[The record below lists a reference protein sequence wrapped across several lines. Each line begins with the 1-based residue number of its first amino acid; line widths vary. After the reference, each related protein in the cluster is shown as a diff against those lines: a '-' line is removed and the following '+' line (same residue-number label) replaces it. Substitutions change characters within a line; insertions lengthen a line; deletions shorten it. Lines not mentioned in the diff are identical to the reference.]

1 LKALNLLLGRAEEL
15 IAENFKDI
23 VHKSYSS
30 NADYQETISGLPAN
44 YKDIKT
50 LEDLLSINYKP
61 VSVNDQLRGNLII
74 KLKKKQFPYSG
85 IIGYDDDIVPS
96 LNRAILSFHD
106 ILLVGQIG
114 QAKTK
119 IAETIAKNLL
129 SPIPIVEGSI
139 TNDIPT
145 SVPENELV
153 SLLNDKE
160 IIRSRPEFYVSTETE
175 DKIRNNRLDTKIVWI
190 DGPSRFRYLLAT
202 PDISVKDLVG
212 QIDAI
217 KIAKRGVEIYNME
230 SYSPGQLL
238 LARHGVFCVDELPVL
253 DPRKQV
259 ALLSVLQE
267 GIYTTGSYPVIF
279 KPDTRIISTANPIDY
294 THSGKII
301 EPLYDRL
308 RSHIVTR
315 YPKNVYDEMKIMIQ
329 EANISNPQN
338 VTLPIFILRTLAEI
352 TRIARDH
359 PEINHEKGVSVRMS
373 IHSLEVLISEAERV
387 RSIINNIKA
396 VPRFSDIYCIRQT
409 SKFELSEIDD
419 SYENRMNILD
429 AIISDAIKKT
439 CAVYVVDIPT
449 KKIMNLK
456 NEFKINKN
464 FFVSQD
470 ITENKNNPNSY
481 QSQINK
487 FNSLREI
494 IDIVIVNIIQDQKHF
509 EESLREN
516 ALNIEI
522 FNDLKNPEYLASV
535 TELILEGLRFTDP
548 PILDRKEG
556 IYVHI

>member
-1 LKALNLLLGRAEEL
+1 L
-15 IAENFKDI
+15 ISENFKDI

-30 NADYQETISGLPAN
+30 NADYQETITGLPEN
-44 YKDIKT
+44 YKEIKV

-61 VSVNDQLRGNLII
+61 VFVNNQLRGNLII
-74 KLKKKQFPYSG
+74 KLKKQEFPYSG

-96 LNRAILSFHD
+96 LNRAILSSHD

-145 SVPENELV
+145 SIPENELV

-160 IIRSRPEFYVSTETE
+160 VIRSRPEFYVSTETE

-190 DGPSRFRYLLAT
+190 DGHSRFRYLLAT

-238 LARHGVFCVDELPVL
+238 LARHGVFCIDELPVL

-308 RSHIVTR
+308 RSHIITR

-338 VTLPIFILRTLAEI
+338 VMLPIFILRTLAEI

-396 VPRFSDIYCIRQT
+396 VPRFSDINCIRQT

-429 AIISDAIKKT
+429 TIISDAIKRT
-439 CAVYVVDIPT
+439 CAIYVVDIPPE
-449 KKIMNLK
+449 KIMNLS

-470 ITENKNNPNSY
+470 ITGNENNPKSY

-494 IDIVIVNIIQDQKHF
+494 IDIVTVNIIQDQKHF
-509 EESLREN
+509 EESLSEN
-516 ALNIEI
+516 ALKFEI
-522 FNDLKNPEYLASV
+522 FNDLKNAEYLASV

-548 PILDRKEG
+548 PILDRREG

>member
-1 LKALNLLLGRAEEL
+1 L
-15 IAENFKDI
+15 ISENFKHI

-30 NADYQETISGLPAN
+30 NADYQETISGLPEN
-44 YKDIKT
+44 YKEIKT

-61 VSVNDQLRGNLII
+61 VFVNNQLRGNLII
-74 KLKKKQFPYSG
+74 KLKKQEFPYSG

-96 LNRAILSFHD
+96 LNRAILSSHD

-145 SVPENELV
+145 SIPENELV

-160 IIRSRPEFYVSTETE
+160 VIRSRPEFYVSTETE

-190 DGPSRFRYLLAT
+190 DGHSRFRYLLAT

-238 LARHGVFCVDELPVL
+238 LARHGVFCIDELPVL

-308 RSHIVTR
+308 RSHIITR
-315 YPKNVYDEMKIMIQ
+315 YPKNVYDEMMIMIQ
-329 EANISNPQN
+329 EANISNRQN
-338 VTLPIFILRTLAEI
+338 VMLPIFILRTLAEI

-396 VPRFSDIYCIRQT
+396 VPRFSDINCIRQT

-419 SYENRMNILD
+419 SYENRMNILE
-429 AIISDAIKKT
+429 AIISDAIKRT
-439 CAVYVVDIPT
+439 CSVYVVDIPPE
-449 KKIMNLK
+449 KIMNLR

-470 ITENKNNPNSY
+470 ITGNENNPKSY

-487 FNSLREI
+487 FKSLREI
-494 IDIVIVNIIQDQKHF
+494 IDIVTVNIIQDQKHF
-509 EESLREN
+509 EESLSEN
-516 ALNIEI
+516 ALNIGI
-522 FNDLKNPEYLASV
+522 FNDLKNAEYLASV

-548 PILDRKEG
+548 PILDRREG

>member
-1 LKALNLLLGRAEEL
+1 M
-15 IAENFKDI
+15 ISENFKDI

-30 NADYQETISGLPAN
+30 NANYLETIPGLPEN
-44 YKDIKT
+44 YEDIKT
-50 LEDLLSINYKP
+50 LEDLLSINYKH

-74 KLKKKQFPYSG
+74 KLKRQQFPYSG

-96 LNRAILSFHD
+96 LNRAILSSHD
-106 ILLVGQIG
+106 ILLIGQIG

-145 SVPENELV
+145 SIPEKELV

-160 IIRSRPEFYVSTETE
+160 IIRSRPEFFVSTETE
-175 DKIRNNRLDTKIVWI
+175 DKIRNNRLDTKIMWI
-190 DGPSRFRYLLAT
+190 DGHSRFKYLLAT

-238 LARHGVFCVDELPVL
+238 LARHGVFCIDELPVL

-267 GIYTTGSYPVIF
+267 GIYTTGSYPVMF

-308 RSHIVTR
+308 KSHIITR
-315 YPKNVYDEMKIMIQ
+315 YPKNVYDEMMIMIQ
-329 EANISNPQN
+329 ESNISNPEN
-338 VTLPIFILRTLAEI
+338 VVLPIFILRTIAEI

-373 IHSLEVLISEAERV
+373 IHSLELLISEAERV

-396 VPRFSDIYCIRQT
+396 VPRFSDIYCVHQT

-429 AIISDAIKKT
+429 TIISNAIKKT
-439 CAVYVVDIPT
+439 CALYVVDIPPE
-449 KKIMNLK
+449 KLIKLK
-456 NEFKINKN
+456 NEFKINKT

-470 ITENKNNPNSY
+470 ITGNKNNPKSY
-481 QSQINK
+481 QSQIDK
-487 FNSLREI
+487 FDSLREI
-494 IDIVIVNIIQDQKHF
+494 INIVTDNIIQDQKHF
-509 EESLREN
+509 EARLREIG
-516 ALNIEI
+516 LNIDN
-522 FNDLKNPEYLASV
+522 FNDMKDAEFLASV

-556 IYVHI
+556 IYVHK

>member
-1 LKALNLLLGRAEEL
+1 MISED
-15 IAENFKDI
+15 FKVI
-23 VHKSYSS
+23 VHKSYNSDP
-30 NADYQETISGLPAN
+30 DYKQSVLGLPEN
-44 YKDIKT
+44 YKEIKT
-50 LEDLLSINYKP
+50 LEDLLSINYKH
-61 VSVNDQLRGNLII
+61 VSVNDQLRGNLIT
-74 KLKKKQFPYSG
+74 KLKSKQFPYSG

-96 LNRAILSFHD
+96 LNRAILSSHD
-106 ILLVGQIG
+106 MLLVGQIG

-119 IAETIAKNLL
+119 IAETVAKNLL

-145 SVPENELV
+145 LIPESELV

-160 IIRSRPEFYVSTETE
+160 ITRSRPEFYVSTETE
-175 DKIRNNRLDTKIVWI
+175 DNIRNNRLDTKIVWI
-190 DGPSRFRYLLAT
+190 DGPSRYKYLLAT

-238 LARHGVFCVDELPVL
+238 LARHGVFCIDELPVL

-279 KPDTRIISTANPIDY
+279 KPNTRIISTANPIDY

-301 EPLYDRL
+301 EPLYDRMK
-308 RSHIVTR
+308 SHIITR
-315 YPKNVYDEMKIMIQ
+315 YPKKVYDEMMIMVQ
-329 EANISNPQN
+329 EAKISNSRN
-338 VTLPIFILRTLAEI
+338 VVLPIFILRTLAEI

-373 IHSLEVLISEAERV
+373 IHSLEILISEAERV
-387 RSIINNIKA
+387 RGIINNIKA
-396 VPRFSDIYCIRQT
+396 VPRFSDIYSIRQT

-419 SYENRMNILD
+419 SHENRMNILD
-429 AIISDAIKKT
+429 AIISDAIKKV
-439 CAVYVVDIPT
+439 CAQYVTNVPPERL
-449 KKIMNLK
+449 MNLK
-456 NEFKINKN
+456 NEFKINKA
-464 FFVSQD
+464 FHVSQD
-470 ITENKNNPNSY
+470 ISSGGKNPKSY
-481 QSQINK
+481 ESQVNK
-487 FNSLREI
+487 FRSLREI
-494 IDIVIVNIIQDQKHF
+494 MDIVINNISQDQKHF

-516 ALNIEI
+516 AINV
-522 FNDLKNPEYLASV
+522 DTSKDTKDPEYLSSV
-535 TELILEGLRFTDP
+535 TELVLEGLRFTDP

-556 IYVHI
+556 IYAHA

>member
-1 LKALNLLLGRAEEL
+1 M
-15 IAENFKDI
+15 ITENFKDI
-23 VHKSYSS
+23 IHKSYSS
-30 NADYQETISGLPAN
+30 NANYLETIPGLPEN
-44 YKDIKT
+44 YEDIKT
-50 LEDLLSINYKP
+50 LEDLLSINYKH

-74 KLKKKQFPYSG
+74 KLKKQQFPYSG

-96 LNRAILSFHD
+96 LNRAILSSHD
-106 ILLVGQIG
+106 ILLIGQIG

-145 SVPENELV
+145 SIPEKELV
-153 SLLNDKE
+153 SLLNDKQ
-160 IIRSRPEFYVSTETE
+160 IIRSRPEFFVSTETE
-175 DKIRNNRLDTKIVWI
+175 DKIRNNRLDTKIMWI
-190 DGPSRFRYLLAT
+190 DGHSRFKYLLAT

-212 QIDAI
+212 QIDAM

-238 LARHGVFCVDELPVL
+238 LARHGVFCIDELPVL

-267 GIYTTGSYPVIF
+267 GIYTTGSYPVMF

-308 RSHIVTR
+308 KSHIITR
-315 YPKNVYDEMKIMIQ
+315 YPKNVYDEMMIMIQ
-329 EANISNPQN
+329 EANISNPEN
-338 VTLPIFILRTLAEI
+338 VVLPIFIIRTIAEI

-373 IHSLEVLISEAERV
+373 IHSLELLISEAERV

-396 VPRFSDIYCIRQT
+396 VPRFSDIYCVHQT

-429 AIISDAIKKT
+429 TIISDAIKKT
-439 CAVYVVDIPT
+439 CALYIVDIPPEEL
-449 KKIMNLK
+449 INLK
-456 NEFKINKN
+456 NEFKINKT

-470 ITENKNNPNSY
+470 ITGNKNNPKSF
-481 QSQINK
+481 QSQIGK
-487 FNSLREI
+487 FDSLREI
-494 IDIVIVNIIQDQKHF
+494 INIVTDNIIQDQKHF
-509 EESLREN
+509 EERLREIG
-516 ALNIEI
+516 LNIDN
-522 FNDLKNPEYLASV
+522 FNDMKDPEFLASV

-556 IYVHI
+556 IYVHK

>member
-1 LKALNLLLGRAEEL
+1 M
-15 IAENFKDI
+15 ISENFKDI
-23 VHKSYSS
+23 IHKSYSS
-30 NADYQETISGLPAN
+30 NANYLETIPGLPEN
-44 YKDIKT
+44 YEDIKT
-50 LEDLLSINYKP
+50 LEDLLSINYKH

-74 KLKKKQFPYSG
+74 KLKKQQFPYSG

-96 LNRAILSFHD
+96 LNRAILSSHD
-106 ILLVGQIG
+106 ILLIGQIG

-145 SVPENELV
+145 SIPEKELV
-153 SLLNDKE
+153 SLLNDKQ
-160 IIRSRPEFYVSTETE
+160 IIRSRPEFFVSTETE
-175 DKIRNNRLDTKIVWI
+175 DKIRNNRLDTKIMWI
-190 DGPSRFRYLLAT
+190 DGHSRFKYLLAT

-238 LARHGVFCVDELPVL
+238 LARHGVFCIDELPVL

-267 GIYTTGSYPVIF
+267 GIYTTGSYPVMF

-308 RSHIVTR
+308 KSHIITR
-315 YPKNVYDEMKIMIQ
+315 YPKNVYDEMMIMIQ
-329 EANISNPQN
+329 EANISNPEN
-338 VTLPIFILRTLAEI
+338 VVLPIFIIRTIAEI

-373 IHSLEVLISEAERV
+373 IHSLELLISEAERV

-396 VPRFSDIYCIRQT
+396 VPRFSDIYCVHQT

-429 AIISDAIKKT
+429 TIISDAIKKT
-439 CAVYVVDIPT
+439 CALYIVDIPPEEL
-449 KKIMNLK
+449 INLK
-456 NEFKINKN
+456 NEFKINKT

-470 ITENKNNPNSY
+470 ITGNKNNPKSF
-481 QSQINK
+481 QSQIGK
-487 FNSLREI
+487 FDSLREI
-494 IDIVIVNIIQDQKHF
+494 INIVTDNIIQDQKHF
-509 EESLREN
+509 EERLREIG
-516 ALNIEI
+516 LNIDN
-522 FNDLKNPEYLASV
+522 FNDMKDPEFLASV

-556 IYVHI
+556 IYVHK

>member
-1 LKALNLLLGRAEEL
+1 M
-15 IAENFKDI
+15 ITENFEDI
-23 VHKSYSS
+23 VHKSYNS
-30 NADYQETISGLPAN
+30 NPNYLETAPGLPEN

-50 LEDLLSINYKP
+50 LEDLLSINYKH
-61 VSVNDQLRGNLII
+61 VSANDQLRGNLII
-74 KLKKKQFPYSG
+74 KLKRQQFPYSG
-85 IIGYDDDIVPS
+85 IIGYDEDIVPS
-96 LNRAILSFHD
+96 LNRAILSSHD

-119 IAETIAKNLL
+119 IAETVAKNLL
-129 SPIPIVEGSI
+129 SPIPTVEGSI

-145 SVPENELV
+145 LIPESELV

-160 IIRSRPEFYVSTETE
+160 ITRDRPEFYVSTETE

-190 DGPSRFRYLLAT
+190 DGPSRFKYLLAT

-238 LARHGVFCVDELPVL
+238 LARHGVFCIDELPVL

-308 RSHIVTR
+308 KSHIITR
-315 YPKNVYDEMKIMIQ
+315 YPKKVYDEMMIMVQ
-329 EANISNPQN
+329 EANISKIRNI
-338 VTLPIFILRTLAEI
+338 VLPIFILRTLAEI
-352 TRIARDH
+352 TRIARGH

-373 IHSLEVLISEAERV
+373 IHSLEILISEAERV
-387 RSIINNIKA
+387 RGIINNIKA
-396 VPRFSDIYCIRQT
+396 VPRFSDIYSIRQT

-429 AIISDAIKKT
+429 TIISDA
-439 CAVYVVDIPT
+439 V
-449 KKIMNLK
+449 KKICAHYVTDLPPEKLISLK
-456 NEFKINKN
+456 NEFKINKT
-464 FFVSQD
+464 FHVAQD
-470 ITENKNNPNSY
+470 ITSKSKGPKSY
-481 QSQINK
+481 QAQVSK
-487 FNSLREI
+487 FDSLREI
-494 IDIVIVNIIQDQKHF
+494 MDIVAVNIAQDQKHF
-509 EESLREN
+509 EVALREN
-516 ALNIEI
+516 AINFDTLR
-522 FNDLKNPEYLASV
+522 DTKDPEYLASV

>member
-1 LKALNLLLGRAEEL
+1 M
-15 IAENFKDI
+15 ISENFKDI

-30 NADYQETISGLPAN
+30 NADYQETISGLPEN

-74 KLKKKQFPYSG
+74 KLKKQQFPYSG

-145 SVPENELV
+145 SIPENELV

-160 IIRSRPEFYVSTETE
+160 VIRSRPEFYVSTETE

-190 DGPSRFRYLLAT
+190 DGHSRFRYLLAT

-238 LARHGVFCVDELPVL
+238 LARHGVFCIDELPVL

-338 VTLPIFILRTLAEI
+338 VMLPIFILRTLAEI

-439 CAVYVVDIPT
+439 CAVYVVDIPPE
-449 KKIMNLK
+449 KIMNLK

-470 ITENKNNPNSY
+470 ITGNKNNPKSY

-494 IDIVIVNIIQDQKHF
+494 IDIVTVNIIQDQKHF
-509 EESLREN
+509 EESLSKN
-516 ALNIEI
+516 GLNIEI
-522 FNDLKNPEYLASV
+522 FNKPKDPEYLASV

-556 IYVHI
+556 IYVRI

>member
-1 LKALNLLLGRAEEL
+1 L
-15 IAENFKDI
+15 ISENFKDI

-30 NADYQETISGLPAN
+30 NADYQETISGLPEN
-44 YKDIKT
+44 YKEIKT

-61 VSVNDQLRGNLII
+61 VFVNNQLRGNLII
-74 KLKKKQFPYSG
+74 KLKKQEFPYSG

-96 LNRAILSFHD
+96 LNRAILSSHD

-145 SVPENELV
+145 SIPENQLV

-160 IIRSRPEFYVSTETE
+160 VIRSRPEFYVSTETE

-190 DGPSRFRYLLAT
+190 DGHSRFRYLLAT

-238 LARHGVFCVDELPVL
+238 LARHGVFCIDELPVL

-308 RSHIVTR
+308 RSHIITR
-315 YPKNVYDEMKIMIQ
+315 YPKNVYDEMMIMIQ
-329 EANISNPQN
+329 EANISNRQN
-338 VTLPIFILRTLAEI
+338 VMLPIFILRTLAEI

-396 VPRFSDIYCIRQT
+396 VPRFSDINCIRQT

-419 SYENRMNILD
+419 SYENRMNILE
-429 AIISDAIKKT
+429 AIISDAIKRT
-439 CAVYVVDIPT
+439 CSVYVVDIPPE
-449 KKIMNLK
+449 KIMNLR

-470 ITENKNNPNSY
+470 ITGNENNPKSY

-487 FNSLREI
+487 FKSLREI
-494 IDIVIVNIIQDQKHF
+494 IDIVTVNIIQDQKHF
-509 EESLREN
+509 EESLSEN
-516 ALNIEI
+516 ALNIGI
-522 FNDLKNPEYLASV
+522 FNDLKNAEYLASV

-548 PILDRKEG
+548 PILDRREG

>member
-1 LKALNLLLGRAEEL
+1 M
-15 IAENFKDI
+15 ISENFKDI

-30 NADYQETISGLPAN
+30 NADYQETIPGIPEN

-50 LEDLLSINYKP
+50 LEDLISINYKH

-74 KLKKKQFPYSG
+74 KLKNQQFPYSG
-85 IIGYDDDIVPS
+85 IIGYEDDIVPS
-96 LNRAILSFHD
+96 LNRAILSSHD
-106 ILLVGQIG
+106 ILLIGQIG

-145 SVPENELV
+145 LIPENELV
-153 SLLNDKE
+153 SLLDDKE
-160 IIRSRPEFYVSTETE
+160 IIRSKPEFYVSTETE
-175 DKIRNNRLDTKIVWI
+175 DKIRNNRLETKIIWI
-190 DGPSRFRYLLAT
+190 DGPSRFKYLLAT

-238 LARHGVFCVDELPVL
+238 LARHGVFCIDELPVL

-308 RSHIVTR
+308 KSHIITR
-315 YPKNVYDEMKIMIQ
+315 YPKNVYDEMMIMIQ

-338 VTLPIFILRTLAEI
+338 VVLPIFILRTLAEI
-352 TRIARDH
+352 TRTARDH

-429 AIISDAIKKT
+429 TIISDAIKKT
-439 CAVYVVDIPT
+439 CALYVVDIPPE
-449 KKIMNLK
+449 KIMNLK
-456 NEFKINKN
+456 NEFKINKT

-470 ITENKNNPNSY
+470 ITGNKKNPKSY
-481 QSQINK
+481 EYQINK
-487 FNSLREI
+487 FSSIREI
-494 IDIVIVNIIQDQKHF
+494 IDIVTENIIQDQRQF
-509 EESLREN
+509 EANLREN
-516 ALNIEI
+516 ALKIDT
-522 FNDLKNPEYLASV
+522 FNDMKDPEYLASV

-548 PILDRKEG
+548 PILDREEG
-556 IYVHI
+556 IYVSL

>member
-1 LKALNLLLGRAEEL
+1 MISED
-15 IAENFKDI
+15 FKVI
-23 VHKSYSS
+23 VHKSYNSDP
-30 NADYQETISGLPAN
+30 DYKQTVLGLPEN
-44 YKDIKT
+44 YKEIKT
-50 LEDLLSINYKP
+50 LEDLLSINYKH
-61 VSVNDQLRGNLII
+61 VSVSDQLRGNLIT
-74 KLKKKQFPYSG
+74 KLKSQQFPYSG

-96 LNRAILSFHD
+96 LNRAILSSHD
-106 ILLVGQIG
+106 MLLVGQIG

-119 IAETIAKNLL
+119 IAETVAKNLL

-145 SVPENELV
+145 LIPESELV

-160 IIRSRPEFYVSTETE
+160 ITRSRPEFYVSTETE

-190 DGPSRFRYLLAT
+190 DGPSRYKYLLAT

-238 LARHGVFCVDELPVL
+238 LARHGVFCIDELPVL

-279 KPDTRIISTANPIDY
+279 KPNTRIISTANPIDY

-301 EPLYDRL
+301 EPLYDRMK
-308 RSHIVTR
+308 SHIITR
-315 YPKNVYDEMKIMIQ
+315 YPKKVYDEMMIMVQ
-329 EANISNPQN
+329 EAKISNSRN
-338 VTLPIFILRTLAEI
+338 VVLPIFILRTLAEI

-373 IHSLEVLISEAERV
+373 IHSLEILISEAERV
-387 RSIINNIKA
+387 RGIINNIKA
-396 VPRFSDIYCIRQT
+396 VPRFSDIYSIRQT

-419 SYENRMNILD
+419 SHENRMNILD
-429 AIISDAIKKT
+429 SIISDAIKKV
-439 CAVYVVDIPT
+439 CAQYVTNVPPERL
-449 KKIMNLK
+449 MNLK
-456 NEFKINKN
+456 NEFKINKA
-464 FFVSQD
+464 FHVSQD
-470 ITENKNNPNSY
+470 ISGSAKNPKSY
-481 QSQINK
+481 ESQVNK
-487 FNSLREI
+487 FSSLREI
-494 IDIVIVNIIQDQKHF
+494 MDIVINNISQDQKHF
-509 EESLREN
+509 EESLLEN
-516 ALNIEI
+516 AINV
-522 FNDLKNPEYLASV
+522 DTSKDTKDPEYLSSV
-535 TELILEGLRFTDP
+535 TELVLEGLRFTDP

-556 IYVHI
+556 IYAHA

>member
-1 LKALNLLLGRAEEL
+1 M
-15 IAENFKDI
+15 ISENFKDI

-30 NADYQETISGLPAN
+30 NGNYLETIPGLPEN
-44 YKDIKT
+44 YEDIKT
-50 LEDLLSINYKP
+50 LEDLLSINYKY

-74 KLKKKQFPYSG
+74 KLKRQQFPYSG

-96 LNRAILSFHD
+96 LNRAILSSHD
-106 ILLVGQIG
+106 ILLIGQIG

-145 SVPENELV
+145 SIPEKELV

-160 IIRSRPEFYVSTETE
+160 IIRSRPEFFVSTETE
-175 DKIRNNRLDTKIVWI
+175 DKIRNNRLDTKIMWI
-190 DGPSRFRYLLAT
+190 DGHSRFKYLLAT

-238 LARHGVFCVDELPVL
+238 LARHGVFCIDELPVL

-267 GIYTTGSYPVIF
+267 GIYTTGSYPVMF

-308 RSHIVTR
+308 KSHIITR
-315 YPKNVYDEMKIMIQ
+315 YPKNVYDEMMIMIQ
-329 EANISNPQN
+329 ESNISNPEN
-338 VTLPIFILRTLAEI
+338 VVLPIFILRTIAEI
-352 TRIARDH
+352 TRIARHH

-373 IHSLEVLISEAERV
+373 IHSLELLISEAERV

-396 VPRFSDIYCIRQT
+396 VPRFSDIYCVHQT

-429 AIISDAIKKT
+429 TIISNAIKKT
-439 CAVYVVDIPT
+439 CALYIVDIPPE
-449 KKIMNLK
+449 KLIKLK
-456 NEFKINKN
+456 NEFKINKT

-470 ITENKNNPNSY
+470 ITGNKNNPKSY
-481 QSQINK
+481 QSQIDK
-487 FNSLREI
+487 FDSLREI
-494 IDIVIVNIIQDQKHF
+494 INIVTDNIIQDQKHF
-509 EESLREN
+509 EERLREIG
-516 ALNIEI
+516 LNIDN
-522 FNDLKNPEYLASV
+522 FNDMKDAEFLASV

-556 IYVHI
+556 IYVHK

>member
-1 LKALNLLLGRAEEL
+1 M
-15 IAENFKDI
+15 ISENFKDI
-23 VHKSYSS
+23 VHKSYDS
-30 NADYQETISGLPAN
+30 NPDYLETVPGLPEN

-50 LEDLLSINYKP
+50 LEDLLSINYKH
-61 VSVNDQLRGNLII
+61 VSANDQLRGNLII
-74 KLKKKQFPYSG
+74 KLKRQQFPYSG
-85 IIGYDDDIVPS
+85 IIGYDEDIVPS
-96 LNRAILSFHD
+96 LNRAILSSHD

-119 IAETIAKNLL
+119 IAETVAKNLL

-145 SVPENELV
+145 LIPESELV

-160 IIRSRPEFYVSTETE
+160 ITRARPEFYISTETE
-175 DKIRNNRLDTKIVWI
+175 DKIRNNRLDTRIIWI
-190 DGPSRFRYLLAT
+190 DGPSRFKYVLAT

-238 LARHGVFCVDELPVL
+238 LARHGVFCIDELPVL

-308 RSHIVTR
+308 KSHIITR
-315 YPKNVYDEMKIMIQ
+315 YPKKVYDEMMIMVQ
-329 EANISNPQN
+329 EANISNLRSI
-338 VTLPIFILRTLAEI
+338 VLPIFILRTLAEI
-352 TRIARDH
+352 TMIARGH

-373 IHSLEVLISEAERV
+373 IHSLEILISEAERV
-387 RSIINNIKA
+387 RGIINNIKA
-396 VPRFSDIYCIRQT
+396 VPRFSDIYSIHQT

-419 SYENRMNILD
+419 GYENRMNILD
-429 AIISDAIKKT
+429 TIISDA
-439 CAVYVVDIPT
+439 V
-449 KKIMNLK
+449 KKICAHYVTDLPPEKLISLK
-456 NEFKINKN
+456 NEFKINKT
-464 FFVSQD
+464 FHVSQD
-470 ITENKNNPNSY
+470 ITSKSKGPKSY
-481 QSQINK
+481 QAQVSK
-487 FNSLREI
+487 FDSLREI
-494 IDIVIVNIIQDQKHF
+494 MDIVAVNIAQDQKHF
-509 EESLREN
+509 EVALREN
-516 ALNIEI
+516 EI
-522 FNDLKNPEYLASV
+522 NFDTLRDTKDPEYLASV

>member
-1 LKALNLLLGRAEEL
+1 L
-15 IAENFKDI
+15 ISENFKDI

-494 IDIVIVNIIQDQKHF
+494 IDIVIVNIIEDQKHF
-509 EESLREN
+509 KESLREN

>member
-1 LKALNLLLGRAEEL
+1 M
-15 IAENFKDI
+15 ISENFKDI
-23 VHKSYSS
+23 VHKSYNS
-30 NADYQETISGLPAN
+30 NPDYLETVPGLPEN

-50 LEDLLSINYKP
+50 LEDLLSINYKH
-61 VSVNDQLRGNLII
+61 VSTNDQLRGNLII
-74 KLKKKQFPYSG
+74 KLKRQQFPYSG
-85 IIGYDDDIVPS
+85 IIGYDEDIVPS
-96 LNRAILSFHD
+96 LNRAILSSHD

-119 IAETIAKNLL
+119 IAETVAKNLL

-145 SVPENELV
+145 LIPESELV
-153 SLLNDKE
+153 SLLKDKE
-160 IIRSRPEFYVSTETE
+160 ITRARPEFYVSTETE
-175 DKIRNNRLDTKIVWI
+175 DKIRNNRLDTKIIWI
-190 DGPSRFRYLLAT
+190 DGPSRFKYLLAT

-238 LARHGVFCVDELPVL
+238 LARHGVFCIDELPVL

-267 GIYTTGSYPVIF
+267 GMYTTGSYPVIF

-308 RSHIVTR
+308 KSHIVTR
-315 YPKNVYDEMKIMIQ
+315 YPKKVYDEMMIMVQ
-329 EANISNPQN
+329 EANISNRRN
-338 VTLPIFILRTLAEI
+338 IVLPIFILRTLAEI
-352 TRIARDH
+352 TRIARGH

-373 IHSLEVLISEAERV
+373 IHSLEILISEAERV
-387 RSIINNIKA
+387 RGFIYNIKA
-396 VPRFSDIYCIRQT
+396 VPRFSDIYSIHQT

-429 AIISDAIKKT
+429 TIISDA
-439 CAVYVVDIPT
+439 V
-449 KKIMNLK
+449 KKICAHYIGDLPPEKLTRLK
-456 NEFKINKN
+456 NEFKINKT
-464 FFVSQD
+464 FHVSQD
-470 ITENKNNPNSY
+470 ITSNSKGPNSY
-481 QSQINK
+481 QTQVSK
-487 FNSLREI
+487 FDSLREI
-494 IDIVIVNIIQDQKHF
+494 MDIVTENIAQDQKHF
-509 EESLREN
+509 DEALRKN
-516 ALNIEI
+516 AIN
-522 FNDLKNPEYLASV
+522 FDTLKDTKDPEYLASV

-548 PILDRKEG
+548 PMLDRKEG

>member
-1 LKALNLLLGRAEEL
+1 L
-15 IAENFKDI
+15 ISENFKDI

-30 NADYQETISGLPAN
+30 NADYQETITGLPEN
-44 YKDIKT
+44 YKEIKV

-61 VSVNDQLRGNLII
+61 VFVNNQLRGNLII
-74 KLKKKQFPYSG
+74 KLKKQEFPYSG

-96 LNRAILSFHD
+96 LNRAILSSHD

-145 SVPENELV
+145 SIPENELV

-160 IIRSRPEFYVSTETE
+160 VIRSRPEFYVSTETE

-190 DGPSRFRYLLAT
+190 DGHSRFRYLLAT

-238 LARHGVFCVDELPVL
+238 LARHGVFCIDELPVL

-308 RSHIVTR
+308 RSHIITR

-338 VTLPIFILRTLAEI
+338 VMLPIFILRTLAEI

-396 VPRFSDIYCIRQT
+396 VPRFSDINCIRQT

-429 AIISDAIKKT
+429 TIISDAIKRT
-439 CAVYVVDIPT
+439 CAIYVVDISPE
-449 KKIMNLK
+449 KIMNLR

-470 ITENKNNPNSY
+470 ITGNENNPKSY

-494 IDIVIVNIIQDQKHF
+494 IDIVTVNIIQDQKHF
-509 EESLREN
+509 EESLSEN
-516 ALNIEI
+516 ALKFEI
-522 FNDLKNPEYLASV
+522 FNDLKNAEYLASV

-548 PILDRKEG
+548 PILDRREG

>member
-1 LKALNLLLGRAEEL
+1 M
-15 IAENFKDI
+15 ISENFKDI

-30 NADYQETISGLPAN
+30 NANYLETIPGLPEN
-44 YKDIKT
+44 YEDIKT
-50 LEDLLSINYKP
+50 LEDLLSINYKH
-61 VSVNDQLRGNLII
+61 VSVNDQLRRNLII
-74 KLKKKQFPYSG
+74 KLKKQQFPYSG

-96 LNRAILSFHD
+96 LNRAILSSHD
-106 ILLVGQIG
+106 ILLIGQIG

-145 SVPENELV
+145 SIPEKELV

-160 IIRSRPEFYVSTETE
+160 IIRSRPEFFVSTETE
-175 DKIRNNRLDTKIVWI
+175 DKIRNNRLDTKIMWI
-190 DGPSRFRYLLAT
+190 DGHSRFKYLLAT

-238 LARHGVFCVDELPVL
+238 LARHGVFCIDELPVL

-267 GIYTTGSYPVIF
+267 GIYTTGSYPVMF

-308 RSHIVTR
+308 KSHIITR
-315 YPKNVYDEMKIMIQ
+315 YPKNVYDEMMIMIQ
-329 EANISNPQN
+329 ESNISNPEN
-338 VTLPIFILRTLAEI
+338 VVLPIFILRTIAEI

-373 IHSLEVLISEAERV
+373 IHSLELLISEAERV

-396 VPRFSDIYCIRQT
+396 VPRFSDIYCVHQT

-429 AIISDAIKKT
+429 TIISNAIKKT
-439 CAVYVVDIPT
+439 CALYIVDIPPE
-449 KKIMNLK
+449 KLIKLK
-456 NEFKINKN
+456 NEFKINKT

-470 ITENKNNPNSY
+470 ITGNKNNPKSY
-481 QSQINK
+481 QSQIDK
-487 FNSLREI
+487 FDSLREI
-494 IDIVIVNIIQDQKHF
+494 ITIVTDNIIQDQKHF
-509 EESLREN
+509 EERLREIG
-516 ALNIEI
+516 LNIDN
-522 FNDLKNPEYLASV
+522 FNDMKDPEFLASV

-556 IYVHI
+556 IYVYK

>member
-1 LKALNLLLGRAEEL
+1 L
-15 IAENFKDI
+15 ISENFKDI

-30 NADYQETISGLPAN
+30 NANYLETIPGLPEN
-44 YKDIKT
+44 YEDIKT
-50 LEDLLSINYKP
+50 LEDLLSINYKH

-74 KLKKKQFPYSG
+74 KLKKQQFPYSG

-96 LNRAILSFHD
+96 LNRAILSSHD
-106 ILLVGQIG
+106 ILLIGQIG

-145 SVPENELV
+145 SIPEKELV

-160 IIRSRPEFYVSTETE
+160 IIRSRPEFFVSTETE
-175 DKIRNNRLDTKIVWI
+175 DKIRNNRLDTKIMWI
-190 DGPSRFRYLLAT
+190 DGHSRFKYLLAT

-212 QIDAI
+212 QIDAM

-238 LARHGVFCVDELPVL
+238 LARHGVFCIDELPVL

-267 GIYTTGSYPVIF
+267 GIYTTGSYPVMF

-308 RSHIVTR
+308 KSHIITR
-315 YPKNVYDEMKIMIQ
+315 YPKNVYDEMMIMIQ
-329 EANISNPQN
+329 EANISNPEN
-338 VTLPIFILRTLAEI
+338 VVLPIFILRTIAEI

-373 IHSLEVLISEAERV
+373 IHSLELLISEAERV

-396 VPRFSDIYCIRQT
+396 VPRFSDIYCVHQT

-429 AIISDAIKKT
+429 TIISDAIKKT
-439 CAVYVVDIPT
+439 CALYIVDIPPEEL
-449 KKIMNLK
+449 INLK
-456 NEFKINKN
+456 NEFKINKT

-470 ITENKNNPNSY
+470 ITGNKNNPKSY
-481 QSQINK
+481 QSQIGK
-487 FNSLREI
+487 FDSLREI
-494 IDIVIVNIIQDQKHF
+494 INIVTDNIIQDQKHF
-509 EESLREN
+509 EERLREIG
-516 ALNIEI
+516 LNIDN
-522 FNDLKNPEYLASV
+522 FNDMKDPEFLASV

-556 IYVHI
+556 IYVHK

>member
-1 LKALNLLLGRAEEL
+1 M
-15 IAENFKDI
+15 ISENFKDI

-30 NADYQETISGLPAN
+30 NANYLETIPGLPEN
-44 YKDIKT
+44 YEDIKT
-50 LEDLLSINYKP
+50 LEDLLSINYKH
-61 VSVNDQLRGNLII
+61 VLVNDQLRGNLII
-74 KLKKKQFPYSG
+74 KLKKQQFPYSG

-96 LNRAILSFHD
+96 LNRAILSSHD
-106 ILLVGQIG
+106 ILLIGQIG

-145 SVPENELV
+145 SIPEKELV

-160 IIRSRPEFYVSTETE
+160 IIRSRPEFFVSTETE
-175 DKIRNNRLDTKIVWI
+175 DKLRNNRLDTKIMWI
-190 DGPSRFRYLLAT
+190 DGHSRFKYLLAT

-238 LARHGVFCVDELPVL
+238 LARHGVFCIDELPVL

-267 GIYTTGSYPVIF
+267 GIYTTGSYPVMF

-308 RSHIVTR
+308 KSHIITR
-315 YPKNVYDEMKIMIQ
+315 YPKNVYDEMMIMIQ
-329 EANISNPQN
+329 ESNISNPEN
-338 VTLPIFILRTLAEI
+338 VVLPIFILRTIAEI
-352 TRIARDH
+352 TRIARHH

-373 IHSLEVLISEAERV
+373 IHSLELLISEAERV

-396 VPRFSDIYCIRQT
+396 VPRFSDIYCVHQT

-429 AIISDAIKKT
+429 TIISNAIKKT
-439 CAVYVVDIPT
+439 CALYIVDIPPE
-449 KKIMNLK
+449 KLIKLK
-456 NEFKINKN
+456 NEFKINKT

-470 ITENKNNPNSY
+470 ITGNKNNPKSY
-481 QSQINK
+481 QSQIDK
-487 FNSLREI
+487 FDSLREI
-494 IDIVIVNIIQDQKHF
+494 ITIVTDNIIQDQKHF
-509 EESLREN
+509 EERLREIG
-516 ALNIEI
+516 LNIDI
-522 FNDLKNPEYLASV
+522 FNDMKDPEFLASV

-556 IYVHI
+556 IYVHK

>member
-1 LKALNLLLGRAEEL
+1 M
-15 IAENFKDI
+15 ITENFEDI
-23 VHKSYSS
+23 VHKSYNS
-30 NADYQETISGLPAN
+30 NPNYLETVPGLPEN

-50 LEDLLSINYKP
+50 LEDLLSINYKH
-61 VSVNDQLRGNLII
+61 VSANDQLRGNLII
-74 KLKKKQFPYSG
+74 KLKRQQFPYSG
-85 IIGYDDDIVPS
+85 IIGYDEDIVPS
-96 LNRAILSFHD
+96 LNRAILSSHD

-119 IAETIAKNLL
+119 IAETVAKNLL
-129 SPIPIVEGSI
+129 SPIPTVEGSI

-145 SVPENELV
+145 LIPESELV

-160 IIRSRPEFYVSTETE
+160 ITRARPEFYVSTETE

-190 DGPSRFRYLLAT
+190 DGPSRFKYLLAT

-238 LARHGVFCVDELPVL
+238 LARHGVFCIDELPVL

-308 RSHIVTR
+308 KSHIITR
-315 YPKNVYDEMKIMIQ
+315 YPKKVYDEMMIMVQ
-329 EANISNPQN
+329 EANISKIRNI
-338 VTLPIFILRTLAEI
+338 VLPIFILRTLAEI
-352 TRIARDH
+352 TRIARGH

-373 IHSLEVLISEAERV
+373 IHSLEILISEAERV
-387 RSIINNIKA
+387 RGIINNIKA
-396 VPRFSDIYCIRQT
+396 VPRFSDIYSIRQT

-429 AIISDAIKKT
+429 TIISDA
-439 CAVYVVDIPT
+439 V
-449 KKIMNLK
+449 KKICAHYVTDLPPEKLISLK
-456 NEFKINKN
+456 NEFKINKT
-464 FFVSQD
+464 FHVSQD
-470 ITENKNNPNSY
+470 ITSNSKGPKSY
-481 QSQINK
+481 QAQVSK
-487 FNSLREI
+487 FDSLRGI
-494 IDIVIVNIIQDQKHF
+494 MDIVAVNIAQDQKHF
-509 EESLREN
+509 EVALREN
-516 ALNIEI
+516 AINFDTLR
-522 FNDLKNPEYLASV
+522 DTKDPEYLASV

>member
-1 LKALNLLLGRAEEL
+1 L
-15 IAENFKDI
+15 ISENFKDI

-30 NADYQETISGLPAN
+30 NADYQEAIPGVPEN

-50 LEDLLSINYKP
+50 LEDLISNNYKH

-74 KLKKKQFPYSG
+74 KLKSQQFPYSG

-96 LNRAILSFHD
+96 LNRAILSSHD
-106 ILLVGQIG
+106 ILLIGQIG

-145 SVPENELV
+145 LIPENELV

-160 IIRSRPEFYVSTETE
+160 IIRSKPEFYVSTETE
-175 DKIRNNRLDTKIVWI
+175 DKIRNNRLETKIVWI
-190 DGPSRFRYLLAT
+190 DGPSRFKYLLAT

-238 LARHGVFCVDELPVL
+238 LARHGVLCIDELPVL

-308 RSHIVTR
+308 KSHIITR
-315 YPKNVYDEMKIMIQ
+315 YPKNVYDEMMIMIQ
-329 EANISNPQN
+329 EANISHPQN
-338 VTLPIFILRTLAEI
+338 VVLPIFILRTLAEI
-352 TRIARDH
+352 TRTARDH

-373 IHSLEVLISEAERV
+373 IHSLEVLIAEAERV

-419 SYENRMNILD
+419 SYENRLNILD
-429 AIISDAIKKT
+429 TIISDAIKKT
-439 CAVYVVDIPT
+439 CALYVVNIPPE
-449 KKIMNLK
+449 KITNLK
-456 NEFKINKN
+456 NEFKINKT

-470 ITENKNNPNSY
+470 ITGNTNNPKSY

-487 FNSLREI
+487 FNSIREI
-494 IDIVIVNIIQDQKHF
+494 IDIVKNNIIQDQRQF

-516 ALNIEI
+516 ALNIDR
-522 FNDLKNPEYLASV
+522 FNDMKDPEFLASV
-535 TELILEGLRFTDP
+535 TELILEGLRFTEP

-556 IYVHI
+556 IYVTL

>member
-1 LKALNLLLGRAEEL
+1 M
-15 IAENFKDI
+15 ISENFRDI
-23 VHKSYSS
+23 VHKSYNSDP
-30 NADYQETISGLPAN
+30 DYKQTLSGIPEN
-44 YKDIKT
+44 YKEIKT
-50 LEDLLSINYKP
+50 LEDLLSINYKHA
-61 VSVNDQLRGNLII
+61 SVNDQLRGNLIT
-74 KLKKKQFPYSG
+74 KLKEQQFPYSG
-85 IIGYDDDIVPS
+85 IIGYDDDIIPS
-96 LNRAILSFHD
+96 LNRAILSSHD

-119 IAETIAKNLL
+119 IAETVAKNLL

-145 SVPENELV
+145 LIPEDELV
-153 SLLNDKE
+153 LLLDDKE

-190 DGPSRFRYLLAT
+190 DGPSRYKYLLAT

-238 LARHGVFCVDELPVL
+238 LARHGVFCIDELPVL

-301 EPLYDRL
+301 EPLYDRMK
-308 RSHIVTR
+308 SHIITR
-315 YPKNVYDEMKIMIQ
+315 YPQKVDDEMMIMVQ
-329 EANISNPQN
+329 EARISNSRN
-338 VTLPIFILRTLAEI
+338 VVLPIFMLRTLAEI

-373 IHSLEVLISEAERV
+373 IHSLEILISEAERV
-387 RSIINNIKA
+387 RGVINNIKS
-396 VPRFSDIYCIRQT
+396 VPRFSDIYSIRQT

-419 SYENRMNILD
+419 SHENRMNILD
-429 AIISDAIKKT
+429 AIISEAIKKV
-439 CAVYVVDIPT
+439 CAYYVIGVPPEKLI
-449 KKIMNLK
+449 NLK
-456 NEFKINKN
+456 NEFKVNKT
-464 FFVSQD
+464 FHVSQD
-470 ITENKNNPNSY
+470 FTANTKNSNSY
-481 QSQINK
+481 QSQVAK
-487 FNSLREI
+487 FSSLKEI
-494 IDIVIVNIIQDQKHF
+494 IDIIMNNISQDQKHF
-509 EESLREN
+509 EESLLQNSIDVRTVKVTK
-516 ALNIEI
+516 
-522 FNDLKNPEYLASV
+522 DPEFLSSV

-556 IYVHI
+556 VYVHT

>member
-1 LKALNLLLGRAEEL
+1 L
-15 IAENFKDI
+15 ISENFKDI

-30 NADYQETISGLPAN
+30 NANYLETIPGLPEN
-44 YKDIKT
+44 YEDIKT
-50 LEDLLSINYKP
+50 LEDLLSINYKH

-74 KLKKKQFPYSG
+74 KLKKQQFPYSG

-96 LNRAILSFHD
+96 LNRAILSSHD
-106 ILLVGQIG
+106 ILLIGQIG

-145 SVPENELV
+145 SIPEKELV
-153 SLLNDKE
+153 SLLNDKQ
-160 IIRSRPEFYVSTETE
+160 IIRSRPEFFVSTETE
-175 DKIRNNRLDTKIVWI
+175 DKIRNNRLDTKIMWI
-190 DGPSRFRYLLAT
+190 DGHSRFKYLLAT

-212 QIDAI
+212 QIDAM

-238 LARHGVFCVDELPVL
+238 LARHGVFCIDELPVL

-267 GIYTTGSYPVIF
+267 GIYTTGSYPVMF

-308 RSHIVTR
+308 KSHIITR
-315 YPKNVYDEMKIMIQ
+315 YPKNVYDEMMIMIQ
-329 EANISNPQN
+329 EANISNPEN
-338 VTLPIFILRTLAEI
+338 VVLPIFILRTIAEI

-373 IHSLEVLISEAERV
+373 IHSLELLISEAERV

-396 VPRFSDIYCIRQT
+396 VPRFSDIYCVHQT

-429 AIISDAIKKT
+429 TIISDAIKKT
-439 CAVYVVDIPT
+439 CALYIVDIPPEEL
-449 KKIMNLK
+449 INLK
-456 NEFKINKN
+456 NEFKINKT

-470 ITENKNNPNSY
+470 ITGNKNNPKSF
-481 QSQINK
+481 QSQIGK
-487 FNSLREI
+487 FDSLREI
-494 IDIVIVNIIQDQKHF
+494 INIVTDNIIQDQKHF
-509 EESLREN
+509 EERLREIG
-516 ALNIEI
+516 LNIDN
-522 FNDLKNPEYLASV
+522 FNDMKDPEFLASV

-556 IYVHI
+556 IYVHK

>member
-1 LKALNLLLGRAEEL
+1 M
-15 IAENFKDI
+15 ISENFKDI

-74 KLKKKQFPYSG
+74 KLKKKQFPYLG

-106 ILLVGQIG
+106 ILLIGQIG

-175 DKIRNNRLDTKIVWI
+175 DKIRNNRLDTKIIWI
-190 DGPSRFRYLLAT
+190 DGPNRFRYLLAT

>member
-1 LKALNLLLGRAEEL
+1 MISED
-15 IAENFKDI
+15 FKDI
-23 VHKSYSS
+23 VHKSYDSDP
-30 NADYQETISGLPAN
+30 DYKQLVPGLPEN
-44 YKDIKT
+44 YKEIRT
-50 LEDLLSINYKP
+50 LEDLLSINYKH
-61 VSVNDQLRGNLII
+61 VSVNDQLRENLIM
-74 KLKKKQFPYSG
+74 KLKGQQFPYSG

-96 LNRAILSFHD
+96 LNRAILSSHD
-106 ILLVGQIG
+106 LLLVGQIG

-129 SPIPIVEGSI
+129 SPIPIIEGSI

-145 SVPENELV
+145 LIPEDELV

-160 IIRSRPEFYVSTETE
+160 ITRSRPEFYVSTETE
-175 DKIRNNRLDTKIVWI
+175 DKIRNNKLDTRIVWI
-190 DGPSRFRYLLAT
+190 DGPSRYKYLLAT

-238 LARHGVFCVDELPVL
+238 LARHGVFCIDELPVL

-279 KPDTRIISTANPIDY
+279 KPDTRIITTANPIDY

-301 EPLYDRL
+301 EPLYDRMK
-308 RSHIVTR
+308 SHIVTR
-315 YPKNVYDEMKIMIQ
+315 YPKEVYDEMMIMVQ
-329 EANISNPQN
+329 EARISNSRN
-338 VTLPIFILRTLAEI
+338 VVLPIFILRTLAEI

-373 IHSLEVLISEAERV
+373 IHSLEILISEAERV
-387 RSIINNIKA
+387 RAIINNIKA
-396 VPRFSDIYCIRQT
+396 VPRLSDIYSIHQT

-419 SYENRMNILD
+419 SHENRMNILD
-429 AIISDAIKKT
+429 AIISDAIKKV
-439 CAVYVVDIPT
+439 CAYYVTDVPHE
-449 KKIMNLK
+449 KLLNLK
-456 NEFKINKN
+456 SEFKINKT
-464 FFVSQD
+464 FHVSQD
-470 ITENKNNPNSY
+470 FTGNAKNPKNY
-481 QSQINK
+481 QSQVNK
-487 FNSLREI
+487 FSSLKEI
-494 IDIVIVNIIQDQKHF
+494 MDIVMNNISQDQKHF
-509 EESLREN
+509 EESLLEN
-516 ALNIEI
+516 AINVDTIK
-522 FNDLKNPEYLASV
+522 DMKDPEYLSSV

-556 IYVHI
+556 IYVHT

>member
-1 LKALNLLLGRAEEL
+1 L
-15 IAENFKDI
+15 ISENFKDI

-30 NADYQETISGLPAN
+30 NGNYLETIPGLPEN
-44 YKDIKT
+44 YEDIKT
-50 LEDLLSINYKP
+50 LEDLLSINYKH

-74 KLKKKQFPYSG
+74 KLKRQQFPYSG

-96 LNRAILSFHD
+96 LNRAILSSHD
-106 ILLVGQIG
+106 ILLIGQIG

-145 SVPENELV
+145 SIPEKELV

-160 IIRSRPEFYVSTETE
+160 IIRSRPEFFVSTETE
-175 DKIRNNRLDTKIVWI
+175 DKLRNNRLDTKIMWI
-190 DGPSRFRYLLAT
+190 DGHSRFKYLLAT

-238 LARHGVFCVDELPVL
+238 LARHGVFCIDELPVL

-267 GIYTTGSYPVIF
+267 GIYTTGSYPVMF

-308 RSHIVTR
+308 KSHIITR
-315 YPKNVYDEMKIMIQ
+315 YPKNVYDEMMIMIQ
-329 EANISNPQN
+329 ESNISNPEN
-338 VTLPIFILRTLAEI
+338 VVLPIFILRTIAEI

-373 IHSLEVLISEAERV
+373 IHSLELLISEAERV

-396 VPRFSDIYCIRQT
+396 VPRFSDIYCVHQT

-429 AIISDAIKKT
+429 TIISNAIKKT
-439 CAVYVVDIPT
+439 CALYVVDIPPE
-449 KKIMNLK
+449 KLIKLK
-456 NEFKINKN
+456 NEFKINKT

-470 ITENKNNPNSY
+470 ITGNKNNPKSY
-481 QSQINK
+481 QSQIDK
-487 FNSLREI
+487 FDSLREI
-494 IDIVIVNIIQDQKHF
+494 INIVTDNIIQDQKHF
-509 EESLREN
+509 EARLREIG
-516 ALNIEI
+516 LNIDN
-522 FNDLKNPEYLASV
+522 FNDMKDAEFLASV

-556 IYVHI
+556 IYVHK

>member
-1 LKALNLLLGRAEEL
+1 L
-15 IAENFKDI
+15 ISENFKDI
-23 VHKSYSS
+23 VHKSYNS
-30 NADYQETISGLPAN
+30 NPNYLETVPGLPEN

-50 LEDLLSINYKP
+50 LEDLLSINYKHVP
-61 VSVNDQLRGNLII
+61 TNDQLRGNLII
-74 KLKKKQFPYSG
+74 KLKRQQFPYSG
-85 IIGYDDDIVPS
+85 IIGYGEDIVPS
-96 LNRAILSFHD
+96 LNRAILSSHD

-119 IAETIAKNLL
+119 IAETVAKNLL

-145 SVPENELV
+145 LIPESELV
-153 SLLNDKE
+153 SLLKDKE
-160 IIRSRPEFYVSTETE
+160 ITRARPEFYVSTETE
-175 DKIRNNRLDTKIVWI
+175 DKIRNNRLDTRIIWI
-190 DGPSRFRYLLAT
+190 DGPSRFKYLLAT

-238 LARHGVFCVDELPVL
+238 LARHGVFCIDELPVL

-267 GIYTTGSYPVIF
+267 GMYTTGSYPVIF

-308 RSHIVTR
+308 KSHIVTR
-315 YPKNVYDEMKIMIQ
+315 YPKNVYDEMMIMVQ
-329 EANISNPQN
+329 EANISNIRN
-338 VTLPIFILRTLAEI
+338 IVLPIFILRTLAEI
-352 TRIARDH
+352 TRIARAH

-373 IHSLEVLISEAERV
+373 IHSLEILISEAERV

-396 VPRFSDIYCIRQT
+396 VPRFSDIYSIHQT

-419 SYENRMNILD
+419 SYENRMDILD
-429 AIISDAIKKT
+429 KIISDA
-439 CAVYVVDIPT
+439 V
-449 KKIMNLK
+449 KKICAHYVADLPPEKLTSLK
-456 NEFKINKN
+456 NEFKINKT
-464 FFVSQD
+464 FYVSQD
-470 ITENKNNPNSY
+470 ITSNSKGPKSY
-481 QSQINK
+481 QAQVSK
-487 FNSLREI
+487 FDSLREI
-494 IDIVIVNIIQDQKHF
+494 LDIVTENIAQDQKHF
-509 EESLREN
+509 EEALREN
-516 ALNIEI
+516 AINFDTFRETK
-522 FNDLKNPEYLASV
+522 DPEYLASV